1 MSRSASASSKRPAT
15 RGFSLIEM
23 LIALLFMSLMMA
35 GMLRI
40 YASSTKSFSVARE
53 SITAQRANRWALGI
67 LEDDLQGAGL
77 FYPPQRIAPLG
88 LNVTVGNQNPVMVLP
103 NQTVSYKSTTPTGA
117 VTETITYDE
126 IQFLSDIPLNINAET
141 ASSIPVGS
149 GTISLNVISGSLS
162 DLQAGDYLFFL
173 DQNSADA
180 VMVASAAGS
189 VVTLSTATSGGAPG
203 GLIDVGASSGFT
215 TNPTTQAPHLARV
228 PVMFLRPNM
237 VVRYSIQAEAL
248 DPADP
253 TAMVPCLIREMAPY
267 PTTGALINWSAMGL
281 GVPGYSR
288 ERIMSN
294 ASGLRIDLSLNSGAS
309 WTRASATGAGTGG
322 WGQMVAAANA
332 QIASNPSPYNS
343 ISNVMNMM
351 WYRSIPALFRFDLQ
365 TRSSNQRTEASA
377 TDTTLAYKTRTQTL
391 FVSPRNYTF
400 GL

>member
-1 MSRSASASSKRPAT
+1 MSRSASSSQCLST

-77 FYPPQRIAPLG
+77 FYPPQRLAPIG
-88 LNVTVGNQNPVMVLP
+88 LNVTVGKQNPVMVLP
-103 NQTVSYKSTTPTGA
+103 NQTVSYKSSTPTGF

-149 GTISLNVISGSLS
+149 GTLSLNVISGTLS
-162 DLQAGDYLFFL
+162 DLQAGDYIFFL

-189 VVTLSTATSGGAPG
+189 VVTLSSTTPGGGPG
-203 GLIDVGASSGFT
+203 GLLDVGASSGFT
-215 TNPTTQAPHLARV
+215 TNPTTQAPHLAGV

-237 VVRYSIQAEAL
+237 VVRYSIQPEAL
-248 DPADP
+248 DPSDP
-253 TAMVPCLIREMAPY
+253 TAMVPSLIREMAPY
-267 PTTGALINWSAMGL
+267 PTSGALMNWSALAGTT
-281 GVPGYSR
+281 GYTR

-294 ASGLRIDLSLNSGAS
+294 ASGLRIDLSLNAGAG

-332 QIASNPSPYNS
+332 QIATNPSPYNS
-343 ISNVMNMM
+343 ISNPINLM
-351 WYRSIPALFRFDLQ
+351 WYRSVPALFRFDLQ

-377 TDTTLAYKTRTQTL
+377 TDATLAYKTRTQTL
-391 FVSPRNYTF
+391 FVSPRNFTF